1 MHLQIAK
8 WGNSLALRI
17 PADHA
22 RRAGIKEGDTV
33 DATLTPDG
41 GLSIRPHQVGPQ
53 SLCQGNRGKSR
64 GDADGR
70 PGDGRGQARRALLMA
85 LCYVDTSVLVALCT
99 REPASNSVSQWYAG
113 ESDDLV
119 SSVWCVT
126 EFASALGIK
135 RRTKQFD
142 QAGAEA
148 VWRQFERLCAN
159 DLRLLPLE
167 PATFH
172 RAALLT
178 LDASNWPA
186 RRRFPSPGRCDR
198 RQRDAHGHSG

>member
-1 MHLQIAK
+1 M
-8 WGNSLALRI
+8 
-17 PADHA
+17 
-22 RRAGIKEGDTV
+22 
-33 DATLTPDG
+33 
-41 GLSIRPHQVGPQ
+41 
-53 SLCQGNRGKSR
+53 
-64 GDADGR
+64 
-70 PGDGRGQARRALLMA
+70 
-85 LCYVDTSVLVALCT
+85 LVALCT

-135 RRTKQFD
+135 RRTRQFD

-178 LDASNWPA
+178 LDASSGLRAGDSLHLAAAIDANA
-186 RRRFPSPGRCDR
+186 IRIATLDAVLAENAK
-198 RQRDAHGHSG
+198 RQGLKLVAL